1 MADSRFFARQGPF
14 SLGELAAAGEA
25 SLATGV
31 DPDTKITDVGPLDTD
46 STSILSFFHNKKYLD
61 QLAVSQAAACVLEEK
76 YAAKAAEGMAL
87 LISEDPHRSFAL
99 IAQLFYPEETAD
111 PAIDD
116 SAIIHPSAVIAE
128 GCEIRA
134 GAIVQAGAEIG
145 ANSKIKENA
154 VIGKNCVI
162 GEACVIGENVTISH
176 TIMGDRCV
184 VLAGAVLG
192 QRGYGFA
199 MGAKG
204 FVNIPQVGRVVVGND
219 VEIGANTTI
228 DRGSQGDT
236 IIGDSCMLDNLV
248 QIGHNAQMGH
258 HCVIVAH
265 CSLAGSVKL
274 GNFVVMGGHSSVNGH
289 TNVADGTQLGP
300 MSGIMSDTKPGDKLG
315 GAPAIDLKE
324 YWRRQIAIAK
334 LTRKK

>member
-1 MADSRFFARQGPF
+1 MMMIA
-14 SLGELAAAGEA
+14 
-25 SLATGV
+25 
-31 DPDTKITDVGPLDTD
+31 DVGPLT
-46 STSILSFFHNKKYLD
+46 TSDEDVLSFFHNKKYLD
-61 QLAVSQAAACVLEEK
+61 QLSDTRASACVLEAK
-76 YAAKAAEGMAL
+76 YADKASRDMAL
-87 LISEDPHRSFAL
+87 LISDDPHRSFAL
-99 IAQLFYPEETAD
+99 IAQLFYPEETAEA
-111 PAIDD
+111 AIDET
-116 SAIIHPSAVIAE
+116 AIIHPSASLGE
-128 GCEIRA
+128 NCEIQEGVVIRK
-134 GAIVQAGAEIG
+134 GATIG
-145 ANSKIKENA
+145 SNTKIKSNA
-154 VIGKNCVI
+154 VIGENSVVGDNCLI
-162 GEACVIGENVTISH
+162 GEQVSISH
-176 TIMGDRCV
+176 TIMGDRCM
-184 VLAGAVLG
+184 VLAGAKIG

-204 FVNIPQVGRVVVGND
+204 FVKIPQTGSVVIGND

-248 QIGHNAQMGH
+248 QIGHNAQMGRN
-258 HCVIVAH
+258 CVIVAH

-324 YWRRQIAIAK
+324 YWRRQIAVAK